1 MTELVFVVNGQAVTD
16 SLAVAEVFNKE
27 HRRVMQDIRDLGCS
41 EDFRLHHFVQS
52 SYQNQQGREMPKV
65 VLTEQG
71 FTLLVMGYTGENAM
85 RFKETYIAEFDR
97 MRKTLQ
103 TSVPNVVALDERKV
117 RLELLKTAIDHE
129 GRIEQV
135 EERITSVERK
145 VDEQITLDH
154 GEQRKIQKAVAIRV
168 YELTDDM
175 RRRRELFRELYREIK
190 DRWAVPSYRDVRR
203 TELGEVLKYAGAWK
217 PKAVAI

>member
-1 MTELVFVVNGQAVTD
+1 MTELVFVVNSRPVTD
-16 SLAVAEVFNKE
+16 SLTVAEVFNKE
-27 HRRVMQDIRDLGCS
+27 HARVMRDIRELGCS
-41 EDFRLHHFVQS
+41 EEFRVGNFAES
-52 SYQNQQGREMPKV
+52 SYTNQQNREMPKIIMS
-65 VLTEQG
+65 EQG

-85 RFKETYIAEFDR
+85 RFKEQYIAEFER

-145 VDEQITLDH
+145 VTNRSRLTTGSDERFKRQL
-154 GEQRKIQKAVAIRV
+154 
-168 YELTDDM
+168 
-175 RRRRELFRELYREIK
+175 LF
-190 DRWAVPSYRDVRR
+190 VC
-203 TELGEVLKYAGAWK
+203 TN
-217 PKAVAI
+217 